1 MILVAGHR
9 MRQIYDYNMG
19 KAVKILSI
27 EKLAEKYTINPTPL
41 FEMLKGSKY
50 GRAQKSVTKGT
61 LKLDIDTEKD
71 AATKSTEQA
80 IQQAKLITRRAKS
93 AMSEVEADK
102 VEKDKRSPEEAPVKT
117 T

>member
-1 MILVAGHR
+1 
-9 MRQIYDYNMG
+9 MRQIYDFNMG
-19 KAVKILSI
+19 KAVKMLSI
-27 EKLAEKYTINPTPL
+27 EKLAEKYTVNPTCL

-50 GRAQKSVTKGT
+50 GRTQKSIMKGT
-61 LKLDIDTEKD
+61 LILDIDTEVD

-80 IQQAKLITRRAKS
+80 IQQAKLITRRTEP

-102 VEKDKRSPEEAPVKT
+102 VGKVKSSPEEASIKT

>member
-1 MILVAGHR
+1 

-27 EKLAEKYTINPTPL
+27 EKLAEKYTINPTHL
-41 FEMLKGSKY
+41 FKMLKGLKY

-61 LKLDIDTEKD
+61 LILDIDTEED
-71 AATKSTEQA
+71 TATKSNKQA

-102 VEKDKRSPEEAPVKT
+102 AEKDKRSPEEVPVKT